1 MRGQSYHC
9 IIMNQ
14 FYRRLLVLQQ
24 QQQQLSLK
32 PTSLLSSSW
41 TNTTT
46 SKQSSTVAKSF
57 TTNTTTTNKK
67 SSSLPP
73 IPKNCHRIVLMRH
86 GESAFNNANIFT
98 GWCDVSLTPRG
109 VVEAIETGEVFHS
122 HHIIFR
128 KCYTSLLTRSIIT
141 AHRTLEA
148 AGISYIPIIYD
159 WKLNER
165 HYGALQGLS
174 KDRIAIQLGTK
185 RVMKWRRSYD
195 SKPPIMTQF
204 HPHYNIIQNDIRYQH
219 VKNLIPLTESL
230 YDCQIRVIDVWNN
243 IIKDIQHSFNRS
255 TTEENKAF
263 SSNHNHNHEQ
273 QQYLDSMPYTL
284 IVAHANSL
292 RALVMYLDNI
302 PQDDI
307 ENLNIPTAI
316 PFYYDIDIQTGKVID
331 HFSYKRKEN
340 IARKIKGIFRGIYI
354 SDDRKKYNF
363 LERRRVANDPWS
375 WALHDDHVSH
385 SILTEET
392 TDNDDSDSNDQHD
405 DIVIHTMNEKVIKY
419 DHSND
424 TTLEEDDDDFI
435 FNDPHIFDEA
445 KKNTE
450 MFSDTATASPATNNT
465 TTSKS

>member
-1 MRGQSYHC
+1 MRGQKYHC
-9 IIMNQ
+9 IISNQ
-14 FYRRLLVLQQ
+14 FYRRLSILQQ
-24 QQQQLSLK
+24 QQQLPLK
-32 PTSLLSSSW
+32 PTTSLSSSW

-46 SKQSSTVAKSF
+46 SKQSSTARYF
-57 TTNTTTTNKK
+57 TTNTTTYIKK

-73 IPKNCHRIVLMRH
+73 IPKNCHRIVCMRH

-195 SKPPIMTQF
+195 SKPPIMTNN

-219 VKNLIPLTESL
+219 VKKQIPLTESL

-243 IIKDIQHSFNRS
+243 IIKDIQNSFNS
-255 TTEENKAF
+255 TTEVEKEK
-263 SSNHNHNHEQ
+263 SSLSSKNYNHEQ

-331 HFSYKRKEN
+331 NFSIKRKEN
-340 IARKIKGIFRGIYI
+340 IARKMKGIFRGIYI

-385 SILTEET
+385 SILTTEET
-392 TDNDDSDSNDQHD
+392 TDNDDSDSNDNNHD
-405 DIVIHTMNEKVIKY
+405 DIVIHTTTEEKVIKY
-419 DHSND
+419 DHNND

-435 FNDPHIFDEA
+435 FNDPTIYDEA

-450 MFSDTATASPATNNT
+450 MFSDTTSPATTGGT
-465 TTSKS
+465 TTSK